1 MKLLV
6 TTFFVAILSALVPLV
21 NIEAYLATVGALVDQ
36 FGLWPVSFVA
46 ALGQTV
52 GKAIWYEVGRQSMHW
67 SYIQKKIEQP
77 KWQQQYE
84 KARHRADSHVLGAAS
99 LVFLSATLGFPPM
112 AVIAVVAGQL
122 NFHRWVFYATTLVGR
137 TLRFAALLGGISLLT
152 QHTGLFH

>member
-6 TTFFVAILSALVPLV
+6 TTFFVAILSALIPLV

-52 GKAIWYEVGRQSMHW
+52 GKAIWYEIGRQSMHW

-77 KWQQQYE
+77 KWQQQY
-84 KARHRADSHVLGAAS
+84 ARARERADSHVLGAAT

-122 NFHRWVFYATTLVGR
+122 SFHRWVFYGTTVVGR
-137 TLRFAALLGGISLLT
+137 TLRFAALLGGISLLA
-152 QHTGLFH
+152 QHTSLFN

>member
-1 MKLLV
+1 MKLLI

-21 NIEAYLATVGALVDQ
+21 NIEAYLATVGALVDR

-67 SYIQKKIEQP
+67 SYIQKKMQQP
-77 KWQQQYE
+77 KWQAQYE
-84 KARHRADSHVLGAAS
+84 KARLRAESHVLGAAT

-122 NFHRWVFYATTLVGR
+122 GFNRWVFYSTTLVGR
-137 TLRFAALLGGISLLT
+137 TLRFAALIGGVSLLT
-152 QHTGLFH
+152 QHTHLFN

>member
-6 TTFFVAILSALVPLV
+6 TTFLVAILSALVPLV
-21 NIEAYLATVGALVDQ
+21 NIEAYLATVGALVNQ

-67 SYIQKKIEQP
+67 SYIQKKIQQP
-77 KWQQQYE
+77 KWQQQYQR
-84 KARHRADSHVLGAAS
+84 ARERAESHVLGAAA

-122 NFHRWVFYATTLVGR
+122 SFRRWVFYVTTLVGR
-137 TLRFAALLGGISLLT
+137 TLRFAALLGGISLLA
-152 QHTGLFH
+152 QHTSLFN

>member
-36 FGLWPVSFVA
+36 YGLWPVSFVA

-52 GKAIWYEVGRQSMHW
+52 GKAVWYEIGRQSMHW

-77 KWQQQYE
+77 RWQQQYE
-84 KARHRADSHVLGAAS
+84 RARERADSHVLGAS
-99 LVFLSATLGFPPM
+99 TLVFLSATLGFPPM

-122 NFHRWVFYATTLVGR
+122 NFHRWVFYGTTLVGR
-137 TLRFAALLGGISLLT
+137 TLRFAALLGGISLLA
-152 QHTGLFH
+152 QHTSLFN

>member
-1 MKLLV
+1 MKLLA
-6 TTFFVAILSALVPLV
+6 TTFLVAIASALIPLI

-46 ALGQTV
+46 ALGQTL

-67 SYIQKKIEQP
+67 SYIQKRMQQP
-77 KWQQQYE
+77 KWKQQYA
-84 KARHRADSHVLGAAS
+84 KAQERAESHVLGAAA

-122 NFHRWVFYATTLVGR
+122 EFHRWVFYATTLVGR
-137 TLRFAALLGGISLLT
+137 TLRFAALLGGIGLLA
-152 QHTGLFH
+152 HSGLFN